1 MTDNATLPDTVAES
15 PAAAPGSTTGLTSAD
30 VTSLREKFGFNDIP
44 EEKKNPLLKFL
55 GYFWGP
61 IPWMIEIAAILSA
74 VISHWED
81 FAIILL
87 LLMTNAVVGFLQER
101 KAENAIELLK
111 KQLAPNAQALR
122 DGKWQEIPAREL
134 VPGDLVHI
142 RLGDIVPADAVLGKG
157 KYLLVDESALTGESL
172 PVEKKPGDTVYS
184 GSIARQGEMDA
195 SVATIGGNTF
205 FGKTARLV
213 QAKSP
218 RSHFKAAVERIGN
231 YLIYLAIALVSIVV
245 IVALL
250 RSASLLETL
259 QFSLILVVAA
269 IPAALPAVLT
279 VTLVVGA
286 TALAKREAI
295 VSRLTAIEEL
305 AGMDILC
312 ADKTGTITQNSISI
326 GEIRT
331 FSGISE
337 QDVIIAA
344 ALASKK
350 ESNDPI
356 DKAILDKEISITT
369 SDEPST
375 QGYDVI
381 DYVPFDPVSKYAKAT
396 VRNAEGAEEEVAKG
410 APQAIA
416 ALVGA
421 SGKEPATAA
430 EPAGIYDEEPAEPA
444 GASVKVPVVPLETSG
459 KEVTEPK
466 GIYDEE
472 PSGAV
477 GTYGDDPAVLNAW
490 VLEFAEKGYRAL
502 GVARKGSDGTWQ
514 YLGLIGLFDPPR
526 EDSAATVAEAKKLG
540 VNVKM
545 VTGDH
550 IAIAKEISAKVGLG
564 QNIIPRTALIAG
576 DGEGALKQLEAA
588 DGFAQVHPEDKFNI
602 VKALQAG
609 DHIVGMTGD
618 GVNDAP
624 ALRAAD
630 TGIAVAGANDAAKSA
645 ADIVLTKPGL
655 SVIIDAIQRSRE
667 IFRRMEN
674 YAVYRIAETVRVLIF
689 LTICI
694 VVLNFYPVTALMIVV
709 LAILNDLPIMMIA
722 FDNAPV
728 APKPVRWQMNRILT
742 LATILGIFGVVS
754 SFILLWVARE
764 YFHLDTGIIQ
774 TLIFLKLAVAGH
786 MTIYLARTGQQ
797 HFWERP
803 FPSLALFG
811 TAEITQIGATL
822 IAIYG
827 VFVMTPI
834 GWGLALI
841 VWGYALVAFVI
852 SDQIK
857 VRLFK
862 KIHPYS

>member
-1 MTDNATLPDTVAES
+1 VTSDKIPSGT
-15 PAAAPGSTTGLTSAD
+15 AAASGPAGSTTGLNSAE
-30 VTSLREKFGFNDIP
+30 VTTLREQYGFNDIP
-44 EEKKNPLLKFL
+44 EEKRNPFLKFL

-111 KQLAPNAQALR
+111 KQLAPNARVLR
-122 DGKWQEIPAREL
+122 EGTWQEIPAREL

-142 RLGDIVPADAVLGKG
+142 RLGDIVPADAVLGTG

-172 PVEKKPGDTVYS
+172 PVEKKSGDTVYS

-195 SVATIGGNTF
+195 SVTTIGGNTF

-218 RSHFKAAVERIGN
+218 KSHFQAAVERIGN
-231 YLIYLAIALVSIVV
+231 YLIVFAIAMVSLVLVV
-245 IVALL
+245 AFL
-250 RSASLLETL
+250 RSESFLNTL
-259 QFSLILVVAA
+259 QFALILVVAA
-269 IPAALPAVLT
+269 IPAALPAVMT
-279 VTLVVGA
+279 VTLAVGA
-286 TALAKREAI
+286 VALAKKEAI
-295 VSRLTAIEEL
+295 VSRLTAIEEM

-331 FSGISE
+331 LPGVSE

-344 ALASKK
+344 ALASKR

-356 DKAILDKEISITT
+356 DMAIFSRYDRITPLLNRASDAILDF
-369 SDEPST
+369 
-375 QGYDVI
+375 
-381 DYVPFDPVSKYAKAT
+381 VPFDPVAKFSKAT
-396 VRNAEGAEEEVAKG
+396 IRDQSGTTFSVAKG
-410 APQAIA
+410 APQAIT
-416 ALVGA
+416 ALAGSDGVPA
-421 SGKEPATAA
+421 SALDGW
-430 EPAGIYDEEPAEPA
+430 
-444 GASVKVPVVPLETSG
+444 
-459 KEVTEPK
+459 VT
-466 GIYDEE
+466 G
-472 PSGAV
+472 
-477 GTYGDDPAVLNAW
+477 
-490 VLEFAEKGYRAL
+490 FAEKGFRAL
-502 GVARKGSDGTWQ
+502 GVAKSDNTGKWQ

-526 EDSAATVAEAKKLG
+526 EDSAATITEAKKLG

-550 IAIAKEISAKVGLG
+550 IAIAHEVSGQVGLG
-564 QNIIPRTALIAG
+564 QNILLRTALIAG
-576 DGEGALKQLEAA
+576 DGDEARKQLEVA
-588 DGFAQVHPEDKFNI
+588 DGFAQVLPEDKFNI
-602 VKALQAG
+602 VKILQGG

-624 ALRAAD
+624 ALREAD
-630 TGIAVAGANDAAKSA
+630 AGIAVAGATDAAKSA

-655 SVIIDAIQRSRE
+655 SVIIDAIERSRE

-689 LTICI
+689 LTLCI
-694 VVLNFYPVTALMIVV
+694 VFLDFYPVTALMIVV

-728 APKPVRWQMNRILT
+728 AAKPVRWQMNRIMT
-742 LATILGIFGVVS
+742 LATILGILGVIS
-754 SFILLWVARE
+754 SFILLWMAKE
-764 YFHLDTGIIQ
+764 YFHLDAGVVQ
-774 TLIFLKLAVAGH
+774 TLVFLKLAVAGH
-786 MTIYLARTGQQ
+786 ITIYLARTGQQ

-803 FPSLALFG
+803 YPSLALFG
-811 TAEITQIGATL
+811 TAEITQAGATL

-827 VFVMTPI
+827 VFMTPV
-834 GWGLALI
+834 GWTLALV
-841 VWGYALVAFVI
+841 VWGYALVSFMI
-852 SDQIK
+852 NDQVK
-857 VRLFK
+857 VWLFR

>member
-1 MTDNATLPDTVAES
+1 
-15 PAAAPGSTTGLTSAD
+15 
-30 VTSLREKFGFNDIP
+30 
-44 EEKKNPLLKFL
+44 
-55 GYFWGP
+55 
-61 IPWMIEIAAILSA
+61 
-74 VISHWED
+74 
-81 FAIILL
+81 
-87 LLMTNAVVGFLQER
+87 MTNAVVGFFQER

-111 KQLAPNAQALR
+111 KQLAPNARALR
-122 DGKWQEIPAREL
+122 DGTWQEIPAREL
-134 VPGDLVHI
+134 VPGDIIHI
-142 RLGDIVPADAVLGKG
+142 RLGDIVPADAILGSG
-157 KYLLVDESALTGESL
+157 KYLQLDESALTGESL

-184 GSIARQGEMDA
+184 GSIVRQGEMDA
-195 SVATIGGNTF
+195 NVTSTGGNTF

-213 QAKSP
+213 QLKSP

-231 YLIYLAIALVSIVV
+231 YLIILAVVLVSIV
-245 IVALL
+245 IAVALI
-250 RSASLLETL
+250 RSQSFLETL

-286 TALAKREAI
+286 TALAKKEAI

-326 GEIRT
+326 GETRT
-331 FSGISE
+331 FPGVSE
-337 QDVIIAA
+337 REVIIAA

-356 DKAILDKEISITT
+356 DLAIIEKVASAITPEDPGT
-369 SDEPST
+369 K
-375 QGYDVI
+375 GYDVI
-381 DYVPFDPVSKYAKAT
+381 DFVPFDPVSKYAKAT
-396 VRNAEGAEEEVAKG
+396 VRNSEGAEEEVAKG

-416 ALVGA
+416 ALVGDSRKEPA
-421 SGKEPATAA
+421 AIEPVEIYDKEPAGPAGVPIKESTGPMETSGKEAT
-430 EPAGIYDEEPAEPA
+430 EPAGIYDEEP
-444 GASVKVPVVPLETSG
+444 SG
-459 KEVTEPK
+459 P
-466 GIYDEE
+466 
-472 PSGAV
+472 V
-477 GTYGDDPAVLNAW
+477 GTFGDNPAVLNAW
-490 VLEFAEKGYRAL
+490 VLELAEKGYRAL
-502 GVARKGSDGTWQ
+502 GVARKGPDGTWQ

-526 EDSAATVAEAKKLG
+526 EDSAATITEAKKLG

-564 QNIIPRTALIAG
+564 QDILPRTALIT
-576 DGEGALKQLEAA
+576 GEGEDARKQLEAA
-588 DGFAQVHPEDKFNI
+588 DGFAQVLPEDKFNI
-602 VKALQAG
+602 VKTLQG
-609 DHIVGMTGD
+609 SDHIVGMTGD

-630 TGIAVAGANDAAKSA
+630 TGIAVAGATDAAKSA

-689 LTICI
+689 LTLCI
-694 VVLNFYPVTALMIVV
+694 VVLNFYPVTALMIVL

-728 APKPVRWQMNRILT
+728 AERPVRWQMNRILT

-754 SFILLWVARE
+754 SFVLLWLARE
-764 YFHLDTGIIQ
+764 YFHLDASVIQ

-803 FPSLALFG
+803 YPSLALFG
-811 TAEITQIGATL
+811 TAEITQVGATL

-827 VFVMTPI
+827 AFIMTPI
-834 GWGLALI
+834 GWSLALI
-841 VWGYALVAFVI
+841 VWGYALVAFLI

-857 VRLFK
+857 VRLFR

>member
-1 MTDNATLPDTVAES
+1 MTNDTISPDVVES
-15 PAAAPGSTTGLTSAD
+15 PVYDQGSANGLTRAE
-30 VTSLREKFGFNDIP
+30 VTALREKVGFNDIP
-44 EEKKNPLLKFL
+44 EERKHPLLKFL
-55 GYFWGP
+55 SYFWGP

-87 LLMTNAVVGFLQER
+87 LLMTNAVVGFFQER

-111 KQLAPNAQALR
+111 KQLAPHARVLR
-122 DGKWQEIPAREL
+122 DGTWQEITAREL

-157 KYLLVDESALTGESL
+157 NYLLVDESALTGESL
-172 PVEKKPGDTVYS
+172 PVEKRPGDPVYS

-195 SVATIGGNTF
+195 TVTTIGGNTF

-213 QAKSP
+213 QAKPP
-218 RSHFKAAVERIGN
+218 RSHFQAAVERIGN
-231 YLIYLAIALVSIVV
+231 FLIILAIVLVSIVV

-250 RSASLLETL
+250 RSASLLDTI
-259 QFSLILVVAA
+259 QFALILVVAA
-269 IPAALPAVLT
+269 IPAALPAVMT
-279 VTLVVGA
+279 VTLAVGA
-286 TALAKREAI
+286 VALAKKEAI
-295 VSRLTAIEEL
+295 VSRLSAIEEM

-312 ADKTGTITQNSISI
+312 SDKTGTITQNSISI

-331 FSGISE
+331 FPGFSE
-337 QDVIIAA
+337 DDVITAA
-344 ALASKK
+344 ALASKR

-356 DKAILDKEISITT
+356 DVAIFSRYEPLSQEPGTPRPETLDF
-369 SDEPST
+369 
-375 QGYDVI
+375 
-381 DYVPFDPVSKYAKAT
+381 VPFDPVAKYSKAT
-396 VRNAEGAEEEVAKG
+396 FRDRSGSTFDVAKG
-410 APQAIA
+410 APQAITSLAGTDGTLATTLDEWVTGFA
-416 ALVGA
+416 A
-421 SGKEPATAA
+421 
-430 EPAGIYDEEPAEPA
+430 
-444 GASVKVPVVPLETSG
+444 
-459 KEVTEPK
+459 K
-466 GIYDEE
+466 G
-472 PSGAV
+472 
-477 GTYGDDPAVLNAW
+477 
-490 VLEFAEKGYRAL
+490 FRAL
-502 GVARKGSDGTWQ
+502 GVARTDHSGRWQ

-526 EDSAATVAEAKKLG
+526 GDSAATINNAKNLG
-540 VNVKM
+540 VDVKM

-550 IAIAKEISAKVGLG
+550 VAIAQEIAGHVGLG
-564 QNIIPRTALIAG
+564 QNILPRTALIAG
-576 DGEGALKQLEAA
+576 DGEDVRKQLELA
-588 DGFAQVHPEDKFNI
+588 DGFAQVLPEDKFQI
-602 VKALQAG
+602 VKVLQGG

-624 ALRAAD
+624 ALREAD
-630 TGIAVAGANDAAKSA
+630 AGIAVAGATDAAKSA
-645 ADIVLTKPGL
+645 ADIVLTSPGL

-689 LTICI
+689 LTLCI
-694 VVLNFYPVTALMIVV
+694 VLLNFYPVTALMIVV

-742 LATILGIFGVVS
+742 LASILGILGVVS
-754 SFILLWVARE
+754 SFILLWVSRE
-764 YFHLDTGIIQ
+764 YFHLDAGVIQ

-803 FPSLALFG
+803 FPSMALFG
-811 TAEITQIGATL
+811 TAEITQVAATL

-827 VFVMTPI
+827 LFMTPI
-834 GWGLALI
+834 GWTFAII
-841 VWGYALVAFVI
+841 VWGYALVSFLI
-852 SDQIK
+852 NDQIK
-857 VRLFK
+857 VWLFR

>member
-1 MTDNATLPDTVAES
+1 LIS
-15 PAAAPGSTTGLTSAD
+15 G
-30 VTSLREKFGFNDIP
+30 KQFGFNDIP

-111 KQLAPNAQALR
+111 KQLAPNARALR
-122 DGKWQEIPAREL
+122 DGTWQEIPAREL

-195 SVATIGGNTF
+195 SVTTIGGNTF

-213 QAKSP
+213 QVKSP

-231 YLIYLAIALVSIVV
+231 YLIILAIALVSVV
-245 IVALL
+245 IVVALL

-286 TALAKREAI
+286 TALAKKEAI

-356 DKAILDKEISITT
+356 DKAILDKEVSITT
-369 SDEPST
+369 SDEPSNRE
-375 QGYDVI
+375 YDVI
-381 DYVPFDPVSKYAKAT
+381 DFVPFDPVSKYAKAT
-396 VRNAEGAEEEVAKG
+396 VRNAEGAEG
-410 APQAIA
+410 
-416 ALVGA
+416 G
-421 SGKEPATAA
+421 SGKGCPTGDRRARGGFRQGTAAA

-444 GASVKVPVVPLETSG
+444 GASAKEPAVPVETSG
-459 KEVTEPK
+459 RKSPSLK
-466 GIYDEE
+466 GFMMR
-472 PSGAV
+472 
-477 GTYGDDPAVLNAW
+477 N
-490 VLEFAEKGYRAL
+490 
-502 GVARKGSDGTWQ
+502 
-514 YLGLIGLFDPPR
+514 PP
-526 EDSAATVAEAKKLG
+526 G
-540 VNVKM
+540 PW
-545 VTGDH
+545 G
-550 IAIAKEISAKVGLG
+550 
-564 QNIIPRTALIAG
+564 
-576 DGEGALKQLEAA
+576 
-588 DGFAQVHPEDKFNI
+588 
-602 VKALQAG
+602 
-609 DHIVGMTGD
+609 
-618 GVNDAP
+618 
-624 ALRAAD
+624 
-630 TGIAVAGANDAAKSA
+630 
-645 ADIVLTKPGL
+645 
-655 SVIIDAIQRSRE
+655 
-667 IFRRMEN
+667 
-674 YAVYRIAETVRVLIF
+674 
-689 LTICI
+689 
-694 VVLNFYPVTALMIVV
+694 
-709 LAILNDLPIMMIA
+709 
-722 FDNAPV
+722 
-728 APKPVRWQMNRILT
+728 
-742 LATILGIFGVVS
+742 
-754 SFILLWVARE
+754 
-764 YFHLDTGIIQ
+764 
-774 TLIFLKLAVAGH
+774 
-786 MTIYLARTGQQ
+786 RTGMI
-797 HFWERP
+797 P
-803 FPSLALFG
+803 PC
-811 TAEITQIGATL
+811 
-822 IAIYG
+822 
-827 VFVMTPI
+827 
-834 GWGLALI
+834 
-841 VWGYALVAFVI
+841 
-852 SDQIK
+852 
-857 VRLFK
+857 
-862 KIHPYS
+862 

>member
-1 MTDNATLPDTVAES
+1 MTDGATPPDTAAES
-15 PAAAPGSTTGLTSAD
+15 PVAAPGSTTGLTSAE
-30 VTSLREKFGFNDIP
+30 VTALREKFGFNDIP
-44 EEKKNPLLKFL
+44 VEKKNPLLKFL

-87 LLMTNAVVGFLQER
+87 LLVTNAVVGFLQER

-111 KQLAPNAQALR
+111 KQLAPNARALR
-122 DGKWQEIPAREL
+122 DGTWKEIPAREL

-142 RLGDIVPADAVLGKG
+142 RLGDIVPADAVLGSG

-195 SVATIGGNTF
+195 GVTTIGGNTF

-213 QAKSP
+213 QIKSP

-231 YLIYLAIALVSIVV
+231 YLIILAIALVSVV
-245 IVALL
+245 IVVALL

-269 IPAALPAVLT
+269 IPAALPAVMT

-286 TALAKREAI
+286 TALAKKEAI

-356 DKAILDKEISITT
+356 DKAILDKELSITT

-381 DYVPFDPVSKYAKAT
+381 DFVPFDPVSKYAKAT

-410 APQAIA
+410 APQAITK
-416 ALVGA
+416 LVGA
-421 SGKEPATAA
+421 SGKEPAAV
-430 EPAGIYDEEPAEPA
+430 EPVGIYDEEPAEPA
-444 GASVKVPVVPLETSG
+444 GASAKKSAVPMETSG
-459 KEVTEPK
+459 EEVTEPK
-466 GIYDEE
+466 GIHDEE
-472 PSGAV
+472 TAGPV
-477 GTYGDDPAVLNAW
+477 GTYRDNPVVLNAW

-502 GVARKGSDGTWQ
+502 GVARKGPDGTWQ

-526 EDSAATVAEAKKLG
+526 EDSAATVTEAKKLG

-564 QNIIPRTALIAG
+564 QNIILRSALIAG
-576 DGEGALKQLEAA
+576 EGEDARKQLEAA
-588 DGFAQVHPEDKFNI
+588 DGFAQVLPEDKFNI

-609 DHIVGMTGD
+609 DHIIGMTGD

-630 TGIAVAGANDAAKSA
+630 TGIAVAGATDAAKSA

-655 SVIIDAIQRSRE
+655 SVIIDAIERSRE

-674 YAVYRIAETVRVLIF
+674 YAVYRIAETVRILIF
-689 LTICI
+689 FTLCI
-694 VVLNFYPVTALMIVV
+694 VVLNFYPVTAFMIVM

-722 FDNAPV
+722 FDNASV

-742 LATILGIFGVVS
+742 LATILGVFGVVS
-754 SFILLWVARE
+754 SFILLWIARE

-803 FPSLALFG
+803 FPSMALFG
-811 TAEITQIGATL
+811 TAELTQIGATL

-827 VFVMTPI
+827 VFIMTPI
-834 GWGLALI
+834 GWSLALS

-857 VRLFK
+857 VWLFR